1 MEKKLYGV
9 LMAFGATE
17 AAMNNDDFFENG
29 KNYIEN
35 DLFNPKMTS
44 NLPKMPIS
52 APKWYFWH
60 YILSKIDFCSKSQFI
75 FIDFKLENDIFYT
88 EN

>member
-29 KNYIEN
+29 KNFLSKN
-35 DLFNPKMTS
+35 DLFHPKMTS
-44 NLPKMPIS
+44 SLPKNAYKCP
-52 APKWYFWH
+52 
-60 YILSKIDFCSKSQFI
+60 
-75 FIDFKLENDIFYT
+75 
-88 EN
+88 